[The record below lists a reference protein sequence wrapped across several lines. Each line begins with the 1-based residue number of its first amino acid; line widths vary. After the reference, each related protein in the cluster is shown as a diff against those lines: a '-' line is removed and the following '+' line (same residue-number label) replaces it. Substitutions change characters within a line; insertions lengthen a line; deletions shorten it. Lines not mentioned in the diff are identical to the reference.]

1 MALEIERKFLVHHEG
16 WNQIKNNCKQKLI
29 RQGYLSTDPEKT
41 IRVRISGNEAFLTIK
56 GKNEGA
62 VRSEFEY
69 TIPLD
74 DAAQLL
80 NHFCTGELSKTRFLF
95 PHGNHTWEIDVFS
108 GKNEG
113 LIVAEIELQ
122 SENESFEKPDWIAA
136 EVTQDKRYFN
146 SNLVKQPFCEWE

>member
-1 MALEIERKFLVHHEG
+1 MALEIERKFLVLLDR
-16 WNQIKNNCKQKLI
+16 WNQIKSNHQKQI

-41 IRVRISGNEAFLTIK
+41 IRVRISGKDAFLTIK

-69 TIPLD
+69 AIPLE
-74 DAAQLL
+74 DATTLL
-80 NHFCTGELSKTRFLF
+80 NHMCTGELSKVRHLI
-95 PHGNHTWEIDVFS
+95 PHGNHTWEVDVFS

-122 SENESFEKPDWIAA
+122 SENEDFEKPEWLGE
-136 EVTQDKRYFN
+136 EVTHDNRYFN
-146 SNLVKQPFCEWE
+146 SNLVKTPFCEWG